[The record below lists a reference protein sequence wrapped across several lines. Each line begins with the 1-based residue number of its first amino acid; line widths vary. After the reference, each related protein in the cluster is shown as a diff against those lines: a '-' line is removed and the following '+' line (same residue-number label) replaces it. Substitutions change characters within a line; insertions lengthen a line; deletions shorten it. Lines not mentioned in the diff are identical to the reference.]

1 MTSGDPFLAQDTAQS
16 ALIGLF
22 SPFVKAQAES
32 STHPVTVF
40 WSAEKPGALMTNPT
54 TAAIA
59 NRCFMGPNSMD
70 NGGGAQ

>member
-16 ALIGLF
+16 TLIGLV

-40 WSAEKPGALMTNPT
+40 WSAEKPDALMTIPKM
-54 TAAIA
+54 AAIA
-59 NRCFMGPNSMD
+59 NRCFMGANFTCR
-70 NGGGAQ
+70 GGGAQ